1 MSDNRDTDLTD
12 PHGEAETL
20 RRENERLRA
29 TNERLSDALYE
40 AQTAPWPNWAEKI
53 MLKLK
58 GYGVDPGDEWD
69 LAEQFDDWIS
79 QAISGECKSITDERD
94 ALRAEVEQTRA
105 EGFASGWATAI
116 EAAADYLE
124 DDTDRL
130 LGEYQREMRN
140 AATAVRALPVDEEAA
155 AVLDRIRMDARVRGM
170 RTAAHICARAEQ
182 ETKPGGPDAMIFH
195 FGFTEGRK
203 VCERAILARAAE
215 IEEGRA

>member
-1 MSDNRDTDLTD
+1 MSEID

-20 RRENERLRA
+20 RAEVERLRA
-29 TNERLSDALYE
+29 TNERLRAELDGFAAANHRQALCIHLTAQALGPDYAATVHALPKAAAHVAARASDAE
-40 AQTAPWPNWAEKI
+40 T
-53 MLKLK
+53 
-58 GYGVDPGDEWD
+58 
-69 LAEQFDDWIS
+69 
-79 QAISGECKSITDERD
+79 ERD
-94 ALRAEVEQTRA
+94 ALRA

-124 DDTDRL
+124 DDADRL

-203 VCERAILARAAE
+203 VCERAILARAA
-215 IEEGRA
+215 ISALDATNG